1 MTSTSRHQGHVLLK
15 CFFDWTGQ
23 DATGFGQ
30 DGEVQDQTGQDKD
43 RQTDYG
49 SGHCYRLVFHV
60 SDVEIVGWIFYA

>member
-1 MTSTSRHQGHVLLK
+1 MTSTSRHQGLVLLK

-49 SGHCYRLVFHV
+49 SSQKLQDGSFML
-60 SDVEIVGWIFYA
+60 A